1 MQGTSAVLQLT
12 SCPTHPQLLFKMWS
26 ATELCTGSMGC
37 KLEVSGSASASS
49 DNLSQMSFVLW
60 TVVFVDHSFSGS
72 RVATP
77 FAGGVRSSMCKSET
91 YVLDASFNP
100 EEFVEDIK
108 KAKAAVGEAT
118 EEDAQH
124 LQRLVLISQV
134 LLYGGHILL
143 LAGAAVPWGL
153 TTLLLCATAAF
164 MIAYAR
170 CMKWA
175 IIGHHVSHGGFDS
188 LQKNRPNALPKHYK
202 RGVFAIGFRRFLDW
216 CL

>member
-1 MQGTSAVLQLT
+1 MCRGPTLRCNSPLVLLIRN
-12 SCPTHPQLLFKMWS
+12 C
-26 ATELCTGSMGC
+26 
-37 KLEVSGSASASS
+37 SS
-49 DNLSQMSFVLW
+49 RRGRPLSVAGHGWVNGRTQKRVGEAHQPALAYVVLS
-60 TVVFVDHSFSGS
+60 TVVFVDRSFSGS

-124 LQRLVLISQV
+124 LQHLVMISQV
-134 LLYGGHILL
+134 LLYEGHILL
-143 LAGAAVPWGL
+143 LAGAAMPWGHQYPFVVRCGL
-153 TTLLLCATAAF
+153 HDRLCQVHEVGPSLDTTCP
-164 MIAYAR
+164 
-170 CMKWA
+170 
-175 IIGHHVSHGGFDS
+175 HGGFDS
-188 LQKNRPNALPKHYK
+188 LQKNHPNALPKHYK

-216 CL
+216 WL

>member
-1 MQGTSAVLQLT
+1 MAGLKTCREAHRPALADVVL
-12 SCPTHPQLLFKMWS
+12 S
-26 ATELCTGSMGC
+26 
-37 KLEVSGSASASS
+37 
-49 DNLSQMSFVLW
+49 
-60 TVVFVDHSFSGS
+60 TVVFVDRSFSGS

-124 LQRLVLISQV
+124 LQHLVMISQV

-143 LAGAAVPWGL
+143 LAGAAMPWGINS
-153 TTLLLCATAAF
+153 LLLCATAAF

-188 LQKNRPNALPKHYK
+188 LQKNHPNALPKHYK

-216 CL
+216 WL

>member
-1 MQGTSAVLQLT
+1 MGQWVAKSKTQNAA
-12 SCPTHPQLLFKMWS
+12 SCKM
-26 ATELCTGSMGC
+26 ADKCLRAHRPA
-37 KLEVSGSASASS
+37 LADVVSLVCFS
-49 DNLSQMSFVLW
+49 
-60 TVVFVDHSFSGS
+60 TVVFVDGSFSGS

-77 FAGGVRSSMCKSET
+77 FAGGVRSSMCKSES

-124 LQRLVLISQV
+124 LQHLVLISQV

-143 LAGAAVPWGL
+143 LAGAAMPWGIK
-153 TTLLLCATAAF
+153 TLLLCATAAF

-188 LQKNRPNALPKHYK
+188 LQKNHPNVLPKHYK

-216 CL
+216 WL

>member
-1 MQGTSAVLQLT
+1 MAGLKTCREAHQPALAYVVL
-12 SCPTHPQLLFKMWS
+12 S
-26 ATELCTGSMGC
+26 
-37 KLEVSGSASASS
+37 
-49 DNLSQMSFVLW
+49 
-60 TVVFVDHSFSGS
+60 TVVFVDRSFSGS

-124 LQRLVLISQV
+124 LQHLVMISQV

-143 LAGAAVPWGL
+143 LAGAAMPWGINI
-153 TTLLLCATAAF
+153 LLLWAAAF

-188 LQKNRPNALPKHYK
+188 LQKNHPNALPKHYK

-216 CL
+216 WL